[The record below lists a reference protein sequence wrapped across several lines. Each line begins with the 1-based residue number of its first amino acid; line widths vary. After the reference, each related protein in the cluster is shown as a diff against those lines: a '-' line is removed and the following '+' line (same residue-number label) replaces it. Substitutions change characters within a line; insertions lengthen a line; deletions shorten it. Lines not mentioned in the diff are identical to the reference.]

1 MHPFK
6 VAVLQARKEREEREI
21 KKAEESINEILI
33 SVPEDQ
39 IDQAQL
45 ALESIWQSYN
55 KQWSY
60 RIDPPDPRIPLQRH
74 IHIAKSNQTSAKG
87 KQASW
92 NVDGSIHDK
101 HSHNKQVAAMKIV
114 QQIAISKLGVKGT
127 LSEEQIN
134 LLQETVRLTEFHLE
148 FSNINILDIR

>member
-1 MHPFK
+1 MITFK
-6 VAVLQARKEREEREI
+6 EFLLSEKQ
-21 KKAEESINEILI
+21 KAEIEDEEKSINQILI

-39 IDQAQL
+39 IDQTQL

-74 IHIAKSNQTSAKG
+74 IHIAKTNQTSAKG

-92 NVDGSIHDK
+92 NLDGSIHDK

-114 QQIAISKLGVKGT
+114 QQIAISKLGVKGV
-127 LSEEQIN
+127 LSEEQIS
-134 LLQETVRLTEFHLE
+134 LLQETARLTEFHLE
-148 FSNINILDIR
+148 FSNINIIDIQ